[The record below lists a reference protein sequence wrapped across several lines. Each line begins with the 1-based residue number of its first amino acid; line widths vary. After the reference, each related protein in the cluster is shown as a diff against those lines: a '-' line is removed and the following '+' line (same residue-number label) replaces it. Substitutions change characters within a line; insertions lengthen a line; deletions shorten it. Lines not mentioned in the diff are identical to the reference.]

1 MVKALKDIQ
10 VKCGFIGPRNRLYS
24 RMQEM
29 LAVSGIPLQ
38 DEMTFDAFSAQT
50 PKAAATFDFLFVDID
65 GLGGVVKIFNTLA
78 RLRTEFPF
86 VPVILISG
94 DFETNDFD
102 TTRRLLG
109 DVSLRSPVLHASLE
123 TALFESIEN
132 NRKWCDSVVHYR
144 ENIAA

>member
-10 VKCGFIGPRNRLYS
+10 VKCGFLGPRNRLYL

-29 LAVSGIPLQ
+29 LSISGLSLQ
-38 DEMTFDAFSAQT
+38 PEMSFDAFTSQT
-50 PKAAATFDFLFVDID
+50 PNQAASFDYLFVDID

-78 RLRTEFPF
+78 RLRTEYPF

-94 DFETNDFD
+94 EFETNDFD

-109 DVSLRSPVLHASLE
+109 DVSLRNPVLHASLE
-123 TALFESIEN
+123 KALFDAIEN

-144 ENIAA
+144 ENVAA

>member
-10 VKCGFIGPRNRLYS
+10 VKCGFIGPRNRLFL

-38 DEMTFDAFSAQT
+38 DEMSFEAFSRQT
-50 PKAAATFDFLFVDID
+50 PKAAATYDFLFVDID

-86 VPVILISG
+86 VPVIQIG
-94 DFETNDFD
+94 
-102 TTRRLLG
+102 RAH
-109 DVSLRSPVLHASLE
+109 V
-123 TALFESIEN
+123 
-132 NRKWCDSVVHYR
+132 
-144 ENIAA
+144 

>member
-10 VKCGFIGPRNRLYS
+10 VKCGYLGPRNRLYI
-24 RMQEM
+24 RIQEM
-29 LAVSGIPLQ
+29 LAVSGIKLQ
-38 DEMTFDAFSAQT
+38 DEMSFDAFTRQT
-50 PKAAATFDFLFVDID
+50 SNEAASFDFLFVDID

-94 DFETNDFD
+94 EFETNDFD

-109 DVSLRSPVLHASLE
+109 DVSLRSPVLHAPLE